1 MSAVCRQNVFG
12 FIKLS
17 LDSIHVASSSCI
29 RLHLCFVAWTRVPEN
44 KLEYGS

>member
-1 MSAVCRQNVFG
+1 MSGVCQQNVFS

-29 RLHLCFVAWTRVPEN
+29 RLHLCFVAWTRVREN
-44 KLEYGS
+44 KLEYGT